1 MKSKI
6 NEVKRQIKR
15 KENEKSSRFLDN
27 YYNPNIHKKIW
38 EPSGSFKSNK
48 TYIYG
53 DTGLSYNIKDSAN
66 IKEKNI
72 EPIHFLEFDFLED
85 NDIIV
90 IIEYY
95 STVSNY
101 LKQTNYPKDVYKNL
115 AKLIQL
121 CINIRFPFIKT
132 ILKPTDMNNKMN
144 RAGAFEIQLGMKI
157 NGQTNI
163 ISLFSK
169 LKSGQW
175 PNFRNILNKI
185 NMHMPILSF
194 KLQVYDKEEGD
205 NTESSIV
212 DNTINESK
220 DENLKKNEIGKKQS
234 KYENIKI
241 NLYEYNN
248 ELMDKYFKE
257 AQKTLDFIY
266 DAKKR
271 MEILLTENQTENNE
285 QLNKTNNSFN
295 LNISNNNILFK
306 KGEIIEDL
314 SVLEKCKGKLLCTGY
329 TDRLGFLYFDNV
341 PYDSYLIEVET
352 NYKFLGQG
360 YVVQFKKIYKTQNDN
375 KYVFSKIF
383 GLKRQINSF
392 LEIYLFSNQKKD
404 NTFEINFIDD
414 AKIIL
419 KRKDNDSDIFEMVER
434 MRGKYEIYTEPGEVQ
449 ISVIIKGKENYNKE
463 LFLNNGLN
471 TLRIEL

>member
-15 KENEKSSRFLDN
+15 KENQKSSRLLDN

-38 EPSGSFKSNK
+38 EPSGSFKSKK

-53 DTGLSYNIKDSAN
+53 DSGLSYNIVDSSYL
-66 IKEKNI
+66 KEKNI

-95 STVSNY
+95 STLSNY
-101 LKQTNYPKDVYKNL
+101 LNQTNYTKDVYKNL
-115 AKLIQL
+115 SKLLQL
-121 CINIRFPFIKT
+121 CINTRYPFIKT
-132 ILKPTDMNNKMN
+132 ILKPTDLNNKMN

-163 ISLFSK
+163 INLFSK

-175 PNFRNILNKI
+175 PSFRNILNKI
-185 NMHMPILSF
+185 NIHMPILSF

-205 NTESSIV
+205 NTESSII

-220 DENLKKNEIGKKQS
+220 TENLNKNEIVKKSS

-248 ELMDKYFKE
+248 EAMDKYFKE

-271 MEILLTENQTENNE
+271 MEILLTENPIDNND

-295 LNISNNNILFK
+295 LNISNNNNLFK

-360 YVVQFKKIYKTQNDN
+360 YVAQFKKIYKTPNDN

-383 GLKRQINSF
+383 GLKRQTNAF
-392 LEIYLFSNQKKD
+392 LEIYLFSNENKD
-404 NTFEINFIDD
+404 NKFEINFIDG

-419 KRKDNDSDIFEMVER
+419 KRKDNNSDVFEMSEK
-434 MRGKYEIYTEPGEVQ
+434 MKGKYEIITEPGEVL
-449 ISVIIKGKENYNKE
+449 IIVIIKGKEKFSKE
-463 LFLNNGLN
+463 VFLNNGLN

>member
-1 MKSKI
+1 MI
-6 NEVKRQIKR
+6 
-15 KENEKSSRFLDN
+15 
-27 YYNPNIHKKIW
+27 
-38 EPSGSFKSNK
+38 
-48 TYIYG
+48 
-53 DTGLSYNIKDSAN
+53 
-66 IKEKNI
+66 
-72 EPIHFLEFDFLED
+72 
-85 NDIIV
+85 
-90 IIEYY
+90 
-95 STVSNY
+95 
-101 LKQTNYPKDVYKNL
+101 
-115 AKLIQL
+115 
-121 CINIRFPFIKT
+121 
-132 ILKPTDMNNKMN
+132 

-163 ISLFSK
+163 INLFSK

-175 PNFRNILNKI
+175 PSFRNILNKI
-185 NMHMPILSF
+185 NIHMPILSF

-205 NTESSIV
+205 NTESSII

-220 DENLKKNEIGKKQS
+220 AENLNKNEIVKKSS

-241 NLYEYNN
+241 NIYEYNN
-248 ELMDKYFKE
+248 EAMDKYFKE

-271 MEILLTENQTENNE
+271 MEILLTENSTDNND

-295 LNISNNNILFK
+295 LNISNNNNLFK

-360 YVVQFKKIYKTQNDN
+360 YVAQFKKIYKTQNDN

-383 GLKRQINSF
+383 GLKRQTNAF
-392 LEIYLFSNQKKD
+392 LEIYLFSNENKD
-404 NTFEINFIDD
+404 NKFEINFIDG

-419 KRKDNDSDIFEMVER
+419 KRKDNNSDVFEMSEK
-434 MRGKYEIYTEPGEVQ
+434 MKGKYEIITEPGEVL
-449 ISVIIKGKENYNKE
+449 IIVIIKGKEKFSKE
-463 LFLNNGLN
+463 IFLNNGLN